1 MTSSGRSTSRK
12 CYFSAAPNRQ
22 GHLIGGVCLN
32 GDLQMEGNIEE
43 IGAKL
48 LGAVR
53 AWGNAGAEHNT
64 GIITKD
70 VTPDLSNS

>member
-1 MTSSGRSTSRK
+1 
-12 CYFSAAPNRQ
+12 
-22 GHLIGGVCLN
+22 
-32 GDLQMEGNIEE
+32 MEGNIEE